1 MWIKVGRAVVDAL
14 ARFIQ
19 SGRFDMNAITK
30 SEMITRRKAVSLM
43 GLAAAFGFA
52 AAPTVLAVSDAE
64 AQTAASPTA
73 APPTAAAPT
82 AGMARRQARRDERHD
97 RRADRRA
104 GRTERRE
111 ERRTGTTAA
120 VPAGTTTGAAK

>member
-52 AAPTVLAVSDAE
+52 AAPRYWQYPMLRLRPQPLRPLRPLPLRPRPLAWRGVRRGVMSGM
-64 AQTAASPTA
+64 TG
-73 APPTAAAPT
+73 APPS
-82 AGMARRQARRDERHD
+82 
-97 RRADRRA
+97 RRAHRA
-104 GRTERRE
+104 
-111 ERRTGTTAA
+111 
-120 VPAGTTTGAAK
+120 